1 MNSYDQG
8 LHRAVDTLLLLAFAV
23 FCFVFAV
30 LFATSQQPTEAI
42 ILIFL
47 SIGSFGLAGYHATH

>member
-1 MNSYDQG
+1 MTQFIDAM
-8 LHRAVDTLLLLAFAV
+8 LFTAFAV

-42 ILIFL
+42 FLIFL
-47 SIGSFGLAGYHATH
+47 SVGSFGLAGYRATH